1 MTRKTLERTADAL
14 LDLYESDPD
23 RPTWSEHWL
32 LKRIVRGRTRDSQL
46 DPLRRRHLDDPLLRA
61 ELDGLVRS
69 AMLSPSQ
76 QHLLRLKVA
85 GCTFADIARSRG
97 VTKQAVR
104 NAFLRAL
111 KKIVSASHV
120 YPYKGLSEVY
130 RAETRRRP
138 AKGWVW

>member
-14 LDLYESDPD
+14 LDLYENDPD
-23 RPTWSEHWL
+23 RPTWSEHRL
-32 LKRIVRGRTRDSQL
+32 LKRIVCGKARDSQL
-46 DPLRRRHLDDPLLRA
+46 DPLRRKHPDDPLLRA
-61 ELDGLVRS
+61 ELDGLVGS

-76 QHLLRLKVA
+76 LHLLRSRIA
-85 GCTFADIARSRG
+85 GWAFADIARSRG

-104 NAFLRAL
+104 NAFLRAI

-130 RAETRRRP
+130 RAETRHRP